1 MMDTARAE
9 RAYNFRKIGGLQY
22 ARHFIQ
28 LIAFIFLNG
37 KLFGLQSTNL
47 IVPYLH
53 TTEAPYSTVHGAY
66 ESLEYTIAQG
76 LFPILV
82 LGIIYLTAVTVGRI
96 LCGWACPLG
105 MVQDFLSYLPFKKQR
120 ITANIASQLRDI
132 KWAVVS
138 FSLLTSIL
146 VGYGR
151 IKGTITEN
159 SVGAFTDS
167 PFSVISP
174 SGTLFA
180 YIPWMVLWQS
190 NVLATAGMVGWFKFA
205 VFFAVMVPSLY
216 IPRFFCRY
224 VCPMGALLEP
234 ISQFKLLR
242 IHRSSKLSKE
252 EYNKVF
258 NDVCPMGVTLQS
270 EESEFI
276 DHPSCVHCGKCLTE
290 SPVNLS
296 QTFGL

>member
-1 MMDTARAE
+1 
-9 RAYNFRKIGGLQY
+9 
-22 ARHFIQ
+22 
-28 LIAFIFLNG
+28 LNG

-53 TTEAPYSTVHGAY
+53 TTEAPFSTAHGAY

-76 LFPILV
+76 LFPIIV

-105 MVQDFLSYLPFKKQR
+105 MVQDFLSYMPFKKQR
-120 ITANIASQLRDI
+120 ISPNIASQLRDV

-180 YIPWMVLWQS
+180 YIPWMVLWQN
-190 NVLATAGMVGWFKFA
+190 NVLATAGLVGWFKFA

-224 VCPMGALLEP
+224 ICPMGALLEP

-252 EYNKVF
+252 DYNKVL
-258 NDVCPMGVTLQS
+258 NDVCPMGVTFQS

-276 DHPSCVHCGKCLTE
+276 DHPSCVHCGKCVTE
-290 SPVNLS
+290 SPIHLN
-296 QTFGL
+296 QTLGL